1 MGQLVA
7 VTAVDR
13 YANEMNAWPGYLQR
27 VSALEGIDARLAA
40 NPDDVDAHFDRGRML
55 TDLGRPEEA
64 RGAYFEVIKR
74 APAHFGALNNL
85 GGLLYSAGFR
95 SAARSAY
102 AEAVARNPD
111 NPLGHFNLGNLL
123 REEGELDEARA
134 EYAAALRLAPDHAE
148 AHRGMALILLENG
161 AEEAAAV
168 HQRAGFRAGAITVLP
183 YRGQQEPVPVLLLVS
198 AAKGNAPFQ
207 QLLDDKIFLV
217 TVIVADF
224 FDLAQ
229 PLPPHRMIVNA
240 IGDADLCG
248 AALKSAMA
256 IVARTEAPVINAPSA
271 VLVTGRAANATRLS
285 DIPGVIT
292 PATVTVPKEALA
304 QPDAYRAI
312 VERGFSYPFLL
323 RSPGFHI
330 GRHFNLIANEQD
342 LAAAVA
348 SLPGKSLALI
358 RYLDTRAADG
368 KIRKYRVM
376 MIDGRLYPAHL
387 AVSHHWKVHYFSAD
401 MADNA
406 EHRAADEA
414 FLQDMPAVLGA
425 RAMRALASIRER
437 LGLDYAGIDFG
448 LDEQG
453 NVLFFE
459 ANASMTIHP
468 PAADERWKF
477 RREPV
482 ARILDATRNMLAER
496 AGVRATPTRT

>member
-1 MGQLVA
+1 M
-7 VTAVDR
+7 T
-13 YANEMNAWPGYLQR
+13 AWPGYLQR
-27 VSALEGIDARLAA
+27 TEALKELDRRLAA
-40 NPDDVDAHFDRGRML
+40 NLDDVDAHFERGRLL

-85 GGLLYSAGFR
+85 GGLLHSAGFR
-95 SAARSAY
+95 TAARSAY

-123 REEGELDEARA
+123 REEGELDGARA
-134 EYAAALRLAPDHAE
+134 EYEAALRLAPDHAE

-161 AEEAAAV
+161 EEVAAAV
-168 HQRAGFRAGAITVLP
+168 HQRAGFRAGAVTVLP

-207 QLLDDKIFLV
+207 LLLDDKIFLV

-224 FDLAQ
+224 FDLTQ
-229 PLPPHRMIVNA
+229 PLPPHRMLVNA

-248 AALKSAMA
+248 AALHAAME
-256 IVARTEAPVINAPSA
+256 IVARTAAPVINAPSA
-271 VLVTGRAANATRLS
+271 VLLTGRAANASRLS

-292 PATVTVPKEALA
+292 PPTVTVSKETLA

-330 GRHFNLIANEQD
+330 GRYFNLIANDHD

-348 SLPGKSLALI
+348 SLPGKSLSLI

-401 MADNA
+401 MADNP
-406 EHRAADEA
+406 EHRAEDEA
-414 FLQDMPAVLGA
+414 FLRDMPAVLGA
-425 RAMRALASIRER
+425 RAMSALEGIRER

-448 LDEQG
+448 LDEGG

-468 PAADERWKF
+468 PAPDERWKF

-482 ARILDATRNMLAER
+482 ARILDAARNMLVER
-496 AGVRATPTRT
+496 AG

>member
-1 MGQLVA
+1 
-7 VTAVDR
+7 
-13 YANEMNAWPGYLQR
+13 
-27 VSALEGIDARLAA
+27 
-40 NPDDVDAHFDRGRML
+40 
-55 TDLGRPEEA
+55 
-64 RGAYFEVIKR
+64 
-74 APAHFGALNNL
+74 
-85 GGLLYSAGFR
+85 
-95 SAARSAY
+95 
-102 AEAVARNPD
+102 
-111 NPLGHFNLGNLL
+111 
-123 REEGELDEARA
+123 
-134 EYAAALRLAPDHAE
+134 
-148 AHRGMALILLENG
+148 
-161 AEEAAAV
+161 
-168 HQRAGFRAGAITVLP
+168 VLP
-183 YRGQQEPVPVLLLVS
+183 YRGQHEPVPVLLLVC

-207 QLLDDKIFLV
+207 QLLDDKIFHV

-224 FDLAQ
+224 FDLTQ

-248 AALKSAMA
+248 AALRAAMA

-271 VLVTGRAANATRLS
+271 VLVTGRADNATRLS

-292 PATVTVPKEALA
+292 PATVTVAKEVLA
-304 QPDAYRAI
+304 RPEAYRAV
-312 VERGFSYPFLL
+312 VELGFSYPFLL

-330 GRHFNLIANEQD
+330 GRHFNLIANEHE

-358 RYLDTRAADG
+358 RYLDTRTADG

-387 AVSHHWKVHYFSAD
+387 AVSQHWKVHYFSAD
-401 MADNA
+401 MADSA
-406 EHRAADEA
+406 EHRAEDEA
-414 FLQDMPAVLGA
+414 FLRDMPEVLGA
-425 RAMRALASIRER
+425 RAMGALEDIRAR

-468 PAADERWKF
+468 PAPDERWKF

-482 ARILDATRNMLAER
+482 GRILDAARRMLVER
-496 AGVRATPTRT
+496 AEVRAP

>member
-1 MGQLVA
+1 
-7 VTAVDR
+7 VT
-13 YANEMNAWPGYLQR
+13 AWPGYLR
-27 VSALEGIDARLAA
+27 RMEALQALDSRLAA
-40 NPDDVDAHFDRGRML
+40 NPDDVDAHFDRGRLL

-85 GGLLYSAGFR
+85 GGLLLSGGFG
-95 SAARSAY
+95 SAAKSAY
-102 AEAVARNPD
+102 TEAVARNPD

-123 REEGELDEARA
+123 REEGELDGARA
-134 EYAAALRLAPDHAE
+134 AYEAALRLAPDHAE
-148 AHRGMALILLENG
+148 AHRGIALILLENG
-161 AEEAAAV
+161 EEAAAAV

-183 YRGQQEPVPVLLLVS
+183 YRGQQEPVPVLLLVA

-207 QLLDDKIFLV
+207 HLLDDKIFHV

-224 FDLAQ
+224 FDLSE

-248 AALKSAMA
+248 AALKAAME
-256 IVARTEAPVINAPSA
+256 IVARTEASVINAPSA

-292 PATVTVPKEALA
+292 PTTVTVPKELLA

-312 VERGFSYPFLL
+312 VELGFSYPFLL

-330 GRHFNLIANEQD
+330 GRYFSFIADEHD

-348 SLPGKSLALI
+348 GLPGKSLSLI
-358 RYLDTRAADG
+358 RYLDTRATDG

-387 AVSHHWKVHYFSAD
+387 AVSHQWKVHYFSAD
-401 MADNA
+401 MAESA
-406 EHRAADEA
+406 EHRAEDEA
-414 FLQDMPAVLGA
+414 FLRDMPAVLGA
-425 RAMRALASIRER
+425 RAMGALEGIRER

-448 LDEQG
+448 LDEKG

-468 PAADERWKF
+468 PAADERWRF

-482 ARILDATRNMLAER
+482 TRILDAARNMLVER
-496 AGVRATPTRT
+496 AGVLATPARV

>member
-1 MGQLVA
+1 
-7 VTAVDR
+7 VT
-13 YANEMNAWPGYLQR
+13 AWPGYLQR
-27 VSALEGIDARLAA
+27 MEALNALDSRLAA
-40 NPDDVDAHFDRGRML
+40 NLDDVEAHFDRGRLL

-85 GGLLYSAGFR
+85 GGLLLLGGFR
-95 SAARSAY
+95 SAAKSAY
-102 AEAVARNPD
+102 TEAVARNPD

-123 REEGELDEARA
+123 RDEGELDGARA
-134 EYAAALRLAPDHAE
+134 AYEAALRLAPDHAE

-161 AEEAAAV
+161 EEAAAAV
-168 HQRAGFRAGAITVLP
+168 HQRAGFRAGATTVLP

-207 QLLDDKIFLV
+207 HLLDDKIFLV

-224 FDLAQ
+224 FDLTQ

-248 AALKSAMA
+248 AALNAAMQ
-256 IVARTEAPVINAPSA
+256 IVARTAAPVINAPSA

-292 PATVTVPKEALA
+292 PTTVTAPKELLA

-330 GRHFNLIANEQD
+330 GRYFNLIADEHD
-342 LAAAVA
+342 LTAAVA
-348 SLPGKSLALI
+348 SLPGKSLSLI
-358 RYLDTRAADG
+358 RYLDTRAVDG

-387 AVSHHWKVHYFSAD
+387 AVSQQWKVHYFSAD
-401 MADNA
+401 MAEST
-406 EHRAADEA
+406 EHRAEDEA
-414 FLQDMPAVLGA
+414 FLRDMPAVLGA
-425 RAMRALASIRER
+425 RAMGALESICQR

-448 LDEQG
+448 LDEKG

-468 PAADERWKF
+468 PAADERWRF
-477 RREPV
+477 RHEPV
-482 ARILDATRNMLAER
+482 ARILDAARSMLVER
-496 AGVRATPTRT
+496 ARAGATPARV

>member
-1 MGQLVA
+1 VS
-7 VTAVDR
+7 
-13 YANEMNAWPGYLQR
+13 AWSGYLQR
-27 VSALEGIDARLAA
+27 MEALKEVDARLAA
-40 NPDDVDAHFDRGRML
+40 DPDDVGAHFERGRLL
-55 TDLGRPEEA
+55 TDLARPEDA

-85 GGLLYSAGFR
+85 GGLLYSTGFR

-123 REEGELDEARA
+123 REEGELDGARA
-134 EYAAALRLAPDHAE
+134 EYEAALRLAPDHAE

-161 AEEAAAV
+161 AETAAAE
-168 HQRAGFRAGAITVLP
+168 HQRAGFRAGAVTVLP
-183 YRGQQEPVPVLLLVS
+183 YRGQQEPVPVLLLVA

-207 QLLDDKIFLV
+207 HLLDDKVFLV
-217 TVIVADF
+217 TVIVADY
-224 FDLAQ
+224 FDRAQ
-229 PLPPHRMIVNA
+229 PLPAHRMIVNA

-248 AALKSAMA
+248 AALKAAIA
-256 IVARTEAPVINAPSA
+256 IVAGTDAPVINAPAA
-271 VLVTGRAANATRLS
+271 VQLTGRADNAVRLS
-285 DIPGVIT
+285 DIPGLIT
-292 PATVTVPKEALA
+292 PATVTVSKELLA
-304 QPDAYRAI
+304 KPDAYRAI
-312 VERGFSYPFLL
+312 RELGFSYPFLL

-330 GRHFNLIANEQD
+330 GRHFNLIADERD

-348 SLPGKSLALI
+348 NLPGKSLSLI

-376 MIDGRLYPAHL
+376 MIAGRLYPAHL
-387 AVSHHWKVHYFSAD
+387 AVSQQWKVHYFSAD

-406 EHRAADEA
+406 EHRAEDEA
-414 FLQDMPAVLGA
+414 FLRDMPRALGA
-425 RAMRALASIRER
+425 RAMSALEGIRAR

-448 LDEQG
+448 LDAQG

-468 PAADERWKF
+468 PAADERWMF

-482 ARILDATRNMLAER
+482 ARILDAARNLFVER
-496 AGVRATPTRT
+496 AGARATRMPG